1 MSIDKKNLQ
10 IQYTS
15 TISTNPALGAK
26 LLSEYSLAAQETE
39 DIRVALYM
47 AAFYQGFFGHELA
60 LRTPFDLAAR
70 TQWQL
75 KAIELGS
82 WATLTQDDL
91 LFDVTKELR
100 SRILYFRDASFQSPE
115 FDLRRFFRQLR
126 SFVVVNKEE
135 ANELLE
141 YLQDAEHEQNLSNE
155 NDLDSDMTVSLPEGL
170 FDQLTVRRH
179 VDLEIANTD
188 AFDLLTRD
196 MHPIIRAV
204 YDDDLGQMLILLSPT
219 GLKEN
224 VKVQLMEVAVFAGSL
239 KIVQYLVAGAHVDVN
254 LSLSKSSFHS
264 TTPAGTVAQ
273 DNGFET
279 MTWIDQASLYGKLE
293 IAEFLLAAGTLITL
307 HNGTSALHLVKDDH
321 YLADILCGHLQNRG
335 MLAEALEWKM
345 GVGCFEGYTPLLVA
359 VMTGSW
365 AIAAVFLR
373 HGANPNALIDN
384 FNPLLTSLVPCLT
397 CSTAHVCE
405 RPHQG
410 RSMFEYWTHRV

>member
-100 SRILYFRDASFQSPE
+100 SRILYFRDPSFQSPE

-188 AFDLLTRD
+188 A
-196 MHPIIRAV
+196 
-204 YDDDLGQMLILLSPT
+204 
-219 GLKEN
+219 
-224 VKVQLMEVAVFAGSL
+224 
-239 KIVQYLVAGAHVDVN
+239 
-254 LSLSKSSFHS
+254 
-264 TTPAGTVAQ
+264 
-273 DNGFET
+273 
-279 MTWIDQASLYGKLE
+279 
-293 IAEFLLAAGTLITL
+293 
-307 HNGTSALHLVKDDH
+307 
-321 YLADILCGHLQNRG
+321 
-335 MLAEALEWKM
+335 
-345 GVGCFEGYTPLLVA
+345 
-359 VMTGSW
+359 
-365 AIAAVFLR
+365 
-373 HGANPNALIDN
+373 
-384 FNPLLTSLVPCLT
+384 
-397 CSTAHVCE
+397 
-405 RPHQG
+405 
-410 RSMFEYWTHRV
+410 